1 MMDETV
7 WNKIRA
13 TASFTMPSPKM
24 IEKSYG
30 CSSYLTM
37 EMAAMTSEE
46 HSRELM
52 RKHSKTE
59 REKGTELQTR

>member
-1 MMDETV
+1 
-7 WNKIRA
+7 
-13 TASFTMPSPKM
+13 MPSPNI

-46 HSRELM
+46 HNRELI
-52 RKHSKTE
+52 RKHSKTDS
-59 REKGTELQTR
+59 